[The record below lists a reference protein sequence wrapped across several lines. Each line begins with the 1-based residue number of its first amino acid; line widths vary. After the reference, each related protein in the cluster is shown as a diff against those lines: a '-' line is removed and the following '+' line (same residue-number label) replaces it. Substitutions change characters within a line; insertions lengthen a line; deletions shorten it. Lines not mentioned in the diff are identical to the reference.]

1 MAGGGVR
8 RAQDKKETGDG
19 DKSCHCQV
27 DCRRRSSSPPPSL
40 QRRRLAPCFALCI
53 HADVPMRHS
62 LLCETRSSL
71 FTPRVRRARSENGGL
86 IPLPRRGNSLFCNG
100 RLNWHVS
107 GWSVF
112 EARRKERKEAARLCL
127 PFRQASHFH
136 ERKFTRLSFCS
147 GFKGAALNRLL
158 PPSFLIR
165 FPTLV
170 SILARRAT
178 SATSHDVWASCDLA
192 AIVGIISMSS
202 SHPAPLPF
210 LLLLLFFLVPFPRAG
225 DA

>member
-1 MAGGGVR
+1 MGDSFLCRAGATRFSVMVVLIGTF
-8 RAQDKKETGDG
+8 RAGLRGEAERKEGSGATVFAFSLG
-19 DKSCHCQV
+19 QV
-27 DCRRRSSSPPPSL
+27 IFTKGNL
-40 QRRRLAPCFALCI
+40 
-53 HADVPMRHS
+53 HA
-62 LLCETRSSL
+62 
-71 FTPRVRRARSENGGL
+71 
-86 IPLPRRGNSLFCNG
+86 SLFC
-100 RLNWHVS
+100 
-107 GWSVF
+107 
-112 EARRKERKEAARLCL
+112 
-127 PFRQASHFH
+127 P
-136 ERKFTRLSFCS
+136 
-147 GFKGAALNRLL
+147 GFKETALNRLL

-170 SILARRAT
+170 SLLARRAT